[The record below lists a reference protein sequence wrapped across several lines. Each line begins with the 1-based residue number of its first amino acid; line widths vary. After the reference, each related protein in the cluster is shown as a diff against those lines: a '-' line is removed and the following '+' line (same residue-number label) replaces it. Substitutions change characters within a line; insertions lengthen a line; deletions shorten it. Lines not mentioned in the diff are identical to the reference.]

1 VASLSPEQRAGLFA
15 NLPMVSARQRL
26 DAMAAQRGWRD
37 HQDVFATYLAAY
49 GSREVAEAMQTKFLE
64 SLVEARC
71 GSQNASRKT

>member
-1 VASLSPEQRAGLFA
+1 MARLSPEQRAGLFA